1 MDRWRGRRAWLGLL
15 MVSIAALAAEDASP
29 AWQPLRP
36 LNRLGLGTW
45 TGQLQSLTHARDFNR
60 FGGEEPSGSSSTLA
74 LTLNYVSPEY
84 YGLSLG
90 GQYIHSEALFAH
102 NPDVPINNSFHLLNH
117 AYVNYRLA
125 DLGLPR
131 TNLRAGRMKPDF
143 LMMNGLAPRQKEQ
156 AFEGAM
162 LRLEDVQD
170 LTLSL
175 GWFRKFSG
183 WGTRHKNRP
192 NDFWFNYRFTDVAD
206 LAGRPYKTSGTY
218 VADVVYSG
226 IDRVRL
232 NLGDWYSEDVMN
244 LLYASP
250 TVDLHSCLSW
260 TGVWALEQSTGKWH
274 DDAENG
280 GTAPAD
286 LDAQYLQTYLT
297 LKPAATLKIMP
308 GYAWVPDRNDDG
320 DNHSFQDLFQADL
333 LPLVGLIGRPY
344 GYLAGSRM
352 WYISTLYKP
361 RPRTA
366 IWVHYV
372 YTDMDNAHT
381 WIYDGQE
388 VNLVVSQ
395 QLTAAFSVAVKLA
408 YGWFDGREGNGDSNA
423 NDARLF
429 LTYRF

>member
-15 MVSIAALAAEDASP
+15 MVSVAALAAEDAPP
-29 AWQPLRP
+29 AWQPLGP

-117 AYVNYRLA
+117 AYVNYRFA

-218 VADVVYSG
+218 VADVVYTG

-280 GTAPAD
+280 GTSPAD
-286 LDAQYLQTYLT
+286 LDAQYVQTYLT

-344 GYLAGSRM
+344 GYLAGSRL
-352 WYISTLYKP
+352 WYVSTLYKP
-361 RPRTA
+361 WPRTA

-381 WIYDGQE
+381 WVYDGQE
-388 VNLVVSQ
+388 VNLVVSR

-429 LTYRF
+429 VTYRF